1 MGESLQKA
9 WQFRGERKGLWLE
22 EHVWVDLFV
31 AVSMGQAERQ
41 TEVG

>member
-9 WQFRGERKGLWLE
+9 WQFRGETKGLWLE

-31 AVSMGQAERQ
+31 AASTGQAERQ